1 MNGAYLLYVAL
12 RLRFDGSVSCPEK
25 EITMDFNKPNLGPV
39 TPMATP
45 KNAVPIDDAEPGEDW
60 LITDPVIGP
69 SKHRRATPG
78 SPSTI
83 DPLSV
88 ATATSLASKLNWT
101 VGKPEG

>member
-1 MNGAYLLYVAL
+1 
-12 RLRFDGSVSCPEK
+12 
-25 EITMDFNKPNLGPV
+25 MDFNKPPRVV

-45 KNAVPIDDAEPGEDW
+45 HHEIPPDDPGPGETGSDW

-69 SKHRRATPG
+69 SNHMPAAPG

-88 ATATSLASKLNWT
+88 ATAVSLALMLNWR
-101 VGKPEG
+101 VWKPEG

>member
-1 MNGAYLLYVAL
+1 LSGLN
-12 RLRFDGSVSCPEK
+12 PEQ
-25 EITMDFNKPNLGPV
+25 ETNMDFDKPPRVV

-45 KNAVPIDDAEPGEDW
+45 WHAIPIDDSKAGEDM

-69 SKHRRATPG
+69 SNHLPAAPG

-88 ATATSLASKLNWT
+88 ATATSLAAQLCWR
-101 VGKPEG
+101 VWKPEE